1 MTRIHLIIAAFAAA
15 AVGASPA
22 LSAPQK
28 EAGPWDLLLIQQK
41 SPATAVAGITRD
53 KCEEGLRLA
62 VRDGHTAFCARYI
75 DNVRAPTPS
84 EQRYSA
90 FLYPVTTPA
99 ECVAYKRSLGQ
110 VDCIYR

>member
-1 MTRIHLIIAAFAAA
+1 MTRIYLIIAAFAAA

-41 SPATAVAGITRD
+41 SPVTAVAGITRD

-75 DNVRAPTPS
+75 DNVTAPTPS

-90 FLYPVTTPA
+90 YLYPVTTPA
-99 ECVAYKRSLGQ
+99 ECIASKRALGQ
-110 VDCIYR
+110 VECIYR